1 MNISGLALKLL
12 IYMVLDEHEITREKL
27 LRKFSESSYDVNK
40 ALDELLD
47 EKLVTPQKVYDDL
60 SHYWIF
66 GVTITGR
73 SYLRHLGE
81 QLRDIYVP

>member
-47 EKLVTPQKVYDDL
+47 KKLITPQKVYEDL
-60 SHYWIF
+60 SHYWIYV
-66 GVTITGR
+66 VTITGR

-81 QLRDIYVP
+81 QLRDIHLP